1 MLDPPLTF
9 RRDRRTLIAERDGTP
24 IAGIAL
30 TTGALIAG
38 PTAETARALRH
49 RRWQLFRHG
58 G

>member
-1 MLDPPLTF
+1 MPDPPLTF
-9 RRDRRTLIAERDGTP
+9 RRDRRTLIAERDGAP

-38 PTAETARALRH
+38 PTTQIAHALRR

-58 G
+58 R